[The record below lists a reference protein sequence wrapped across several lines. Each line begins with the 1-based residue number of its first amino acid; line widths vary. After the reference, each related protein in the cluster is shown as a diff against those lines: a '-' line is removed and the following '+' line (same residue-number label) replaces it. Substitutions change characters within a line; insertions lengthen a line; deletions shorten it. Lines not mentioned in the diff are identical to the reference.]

1 MKKWTIAVIGILSY
15 VVTTCGLLYE
25 NYGRIV
31 DKARKVAQEAAVAAQ
46 RDAARVIGAHPE
58 ASWNYENPDIVRMIG
73 DLKLEQEKVSEKMA
87 QYEEYER
94 RLKFER
100 QELTTLTAAIN
111 KMQADLNQLVNYIEK
126 EQKVN
131 LKKLADK
138 YVLMNTQSVLSILK
152 QGDDAEFAKILS
164 LMRERE
170 ASAILDLYAKGGA
183 EDLDRVSRVIRLMTL
198 TIEKDG
204 GSKLP

>member
-15 VVTTCGLLYE
+15 VVTTFGLLYE

-31 DKARKVAQEAAVAAQ
+31 DKARKVAQEAAAAQ
-46 RDAARVIGAHPE
+46 RDAARILGAHPE

-73 DLKLEQEKVSEKMA
+73 DLKLEQEKVAEKIA
-87 QYEEYER
+87 QSEEYER

-100 QELTTLTAAIN
+100 QEITTLTVAIN

-138 YVLMNTQSVLSILK
+138 YVLMNTQSVLNILK

>member
-1 MKKWTIAVIGILSY
+1 M
-15 VVTTCGLLYE
+15 
-25 NYGRIV
+25 
-31 DKARKVAQEAAVAAQ
+31 
-46 RDAARVIGAHPE
+46 
-58 ASWNYENPDIVRMIG
+58 
-73 DLKLEQEKVSEKMA
+73 
-87 QYEEYER
+87 
-94 RLKFER
+94 
-100 QELTTLTAAIN
+100 
-111 KMQADLNQLVNYIEK
+111 
-126 EQKVN
+126 
-131 LKKLADK
+131 KKLADK